1 MYMNRKMKRL
11 TEKERIKWC
20 YSFKAGKRWLNAIK
34 VDKSGSKHTER
45 EYTRAIY
52 TYCQW
57 IDKNPDQLI
66 AERRLE
72 LKNEDTKKNAEDK
85 VREFC
90 VMLTN
95 TREITRTTI
104 ATKYH
109 APLKSFYSYND
120 LPLKLRTPKHTMR
133 RREPH
138 TTEEIKALMQ
148 IADVRERAIITV
160 LKDSGISRQD
170 VVTLTYADIKAEF
183 EAENQFIHLKV
194 VRQKES
200 LEYDT
205 FIGKNAVECLKAY
218 LNKRKNLGEQI
229 TDDSPLIASLQGTA
243 ISPEGLSLI
252 FIRLSKE
259 VGFKTSPH
267 RFRKFFESHLG
278 LSVPSMLVRYWMGHS
293 LGVEGHYFLPPIEKQ
308 RKKYIEAYE
317 EIDILKVKLS
327 DLERRKQNTI
337 DSARTWMP
345 REQFEKFQ
353 ELIMI
358 TKNTQ
363 ELEKTV
369 ETFRNG
375 KERLERLERN
385 GGSEISRIIISEDQ
399 LENYLTRGFRFVSVL
414 PSGKILVSN
423 E

>member
-1 MYMNRKMKRL
+1 MRMKI
-11 TEKERIKWC
+11 TEKERLKWC

-52 TYCQW
+52 TYCKW
-57 IDKNPDQLI
+57 IGKNPDQLI
-66 AERRLE
+66 ADRKQE

-90 VMLTN
+90 VMLQN
-95 TREITRTTI
+95 TRDITRTTI

-109 APLKSFYSYND
+109 APVKSFYNYND
-120 LPLKLRTPKHTMR
+120 LPLKLKTPKHTMR

-148 IADVRERAIITV
+148 IANVRERAIITV

-170 VVTLTYADIKAEF
+170 VVKLTYGDIKTEF
-183 EAENQFIHLKV
+183 ETEKQFIHLKV

-205 FIGKNAVECLKAY
+205 FIGKNTVECLKAY

-229 TDDSPLIASLQGTA
+229 TDDSPLIASLQGTS

-308 RKKYIEAYE
+308 REKYVEAYK
-317 EIDILKVKLS
+317 EIDILQKTRNAVADAMAITYAEDKLDTLPANKKKEWVTNYAKKIGLSLTQMGKASAIVEKILSGEIEETEDCQKVVS
-327 DLERRKQNTI
+327 E
-337 DSARTWMP
+337 S
-345 REQFEKFQ
+345 
-353 ELIMI
+353 ELDVWFA
-358 TKNTQ
+358 K
-363 ELEKTV
+363 
-369 ETFRNG
+369 
-375 KERLERLERN
+375 
-385 GGSEISRIIISEDQ
+385 
-399 LENYLTRGFRFVSVL
+399 GFKVVATL
-414 PSGKILVSN
+414 PSGKIVVSN

>member
-1 MYMNRKMKRL
+1 MNRKMKRL

-20 YSFKAGKRWLNAIK
+20 YSFKTSKRWLTAIK
-34 VDKSGSKHTER
+34 VDGSGSKHTER
-45 EYTRAIY
+45 EYSRAIY
-52 TYCQW
+52 TFCEW
-57 IDKNPDQLI
+57 INKNPDQLI

-90 VMLTN
+90 VMLQN
-95 TREITRTTI
+95 TRDITRTTI

-109 APLKSFYSYND
+109 APLKSFYNYND
-120 LPLKLRTPKHTMR
+120 VPLKLRTPKHTMR

-138 TTEEIKALMQ
+138 TTAEIKALMQ
-148 IADVRERAIITV
+148 IADVRERAIIAV

-170 VVTLTYADIKAEF
+170 VVTLTYGDIKTEF
-183 EAENQFIHLKV
+183 ETEKQFIHLKV
-194 VRQKES
+194 IRQKES

-205 FIGKNAVECLKAY
+205 FIGRNAVECLKAY
-218 LNKRKNLGEQI
+218 LTKRKNLGEHI
-229 TDDSPLIASLQGTA
+229 TDESPLIASLQGMS

-259 VGFKTSPH
+259 AGFKTSPH
-267 RFRKFFESHLG
+267 RFRKYFESHLG

-293 LGVEGHYFLPPIEKQ
+293 LGVEGHYFLPPIVKQ
-308 RKKYIEAYE
+308 REKYIEGYK
-317 EIDILKVKLS
+317 EIDIFKTELSELELRKRMKLDQLKTDVDPETFEK
-327 DLERRKQNTI
+327 LER
-337 DSARTWMP
+337 
-345 REQFEKFQ
+345 
-353 ELIMI
+353 LIMN
-358 TKNTQ
+358 TKNAQ
-363 ELEKTV
+363 EFEEVLTHI
-369 ETFRNG
+369 RNRR
-375 KERLERLERN
+375 ERLERLERN

>member
-1 MYMNRKMKRL
+1 MRMKI
-11 TEKERIKWC
+11 TEKERLVWC
-20 YSFKAGKRWLNAIK
+20 YSFKAGKRWLYAIK

-45 EYTRAIY
+45 EYTRALY
-52 TYCQW
+52 TYCEW
-57 IDKNPDQLI
+57 IGKNPDQLI

-72 LKNEDTKKNAEDK
+72 LKNEATKKNAEDK

-95 TREITRTTI
+95 TRDITRTTM

-109 APLKSFYSYND
+109 APLKSFYNYND
-120 LPLKLRTPKHTMR
+120 LPLKLRTPKHTTR

-138 TTEEIKALMQ
+138 TTEEIKTLMQ
-148 IADVRERAIITV
+148 IGDVRERAIITV

-170 VVTLTYADIKAEF
+170 SVKLTYGDIKTEF
-183 EAENQFIHLKV
+183 EAEKQFIHLKL

-205 FIGKNAVECLKAY
+205 FIGTNAVECLKAY

-229 TDDSPLIASLQGTA
+229 TDNSPLIASLQGTA

-252 FIRLSKE
+252 FIRLSKQ

-308 RKKYIEAYE
+308 REKYVESYE
-317 EIDILKVKLS
+317 EIDLSEKPTSEVANAMAITYAEDKLET
-327 DLERRKQNTI
+327 LPANKKREWLMNYAERMGLN
-337 DSARTWMP
+337 
-345 REQFEKFQ
+345 
-353 ELIMI
+353 I
-358 TKNTQ
+358 TKMGKASPIIEKILSGEIEETEDCQ
-363 ELEKTV
+363 KIIDESELEQWLTKGYRFIAKLNNNKVIV
-369 ETFRNG
+369 EKN
-375 KERLERLERN
+375 N
-385 GGSEISRIIISEDQ
+385 H
-399 LENYLTRGFRFVSVL
+399 
-414 PSGKILVSN
+414 
-423 E
+423 